1 MARQVHDPPGGPC
14 AAGGTHSAP
23 EFLLERERSTW
34 LHHAPGDA
42 GGYFWARA
50 LLSPRLALLGSRV
63 RPAHAGPLSSMG
75 PMTAAEDTRG
85 VPRQP
90 RVLESPSPGP
100 AAYTDRS
107 AVPSRRCYLALWCA
121 LLLVSAAVV
130 VSPDI
135 PVAVPNPPLSVGLS
149 TLAGAVGLALLQL
162 GLLRFDAFGRPLD
175 LFAGLAFGTLGLANL
190 VVRVLGPAV
199 GFYPGQSE
207 TSFAFVLFART
218 LAAGLFVAAL
228 VRLDEVVVAGQR
240 RRFAL
245 FVGGGVAAGLGVGA
259 AGIVAMRDRFPRAVD
274 ARAGELLDAN
284 ARIPD
289 VLTGQEAWV
298 VLADG
303 AGAVLL
309 LLAALGYLLA
319 SRRLADS
326 HIASLA
332 VALSLLSV
340 SQFHALLFPPLDPDY
355 VSTSDAFRLAAYVG
369 LLTSLVQRL
378 GREFAECASQQ
389 ERLRL
394 SRELHDGLAQQLILL
409 HLRLQQAVSPG
420 RLPEAHARDL
430 LAAQRLVE
438 AALLETRQAITV
450 LRAGAVSWQEFQWA
464 LATMTDE
471 FARNHD
477 VDVQVTAQGQTSAL
491 DAELQL
497 DILRLVHEALSN
509 AVRHGAAKRLEV
521 ALVTAPQQLE
531 VTIRDN
537 GGGFELADV
546 LASQGGVG
554 LNSMIER
561 LQRRAG
567 RLSIDSSP
575 GQGTCVHAWL
585 PVRDSREVRP

>member
-1 MARQVHDPPGGPC
+1 MLVWRACP
-14 AAGGTHSAP
+14 AEAG
-23 EFLLERERSTW
+23 
-34 LHHAPGDA
+34 
-42 GGYFWARA
+42 
-50 LLSPRLALLGSRV
+50 LLSGV
-63 RPAHAGPLSSMG
+63 VG
-75 PMTAAEDTRG
+75 PMTAGRDAPG
-85 VPRQP
+85 APRQP
-90 RVLESPSPGP
+90 RVLEWASPG
-100 AAYTDRS
+100 AALSTDGS
-107 AVPSRRCYLALWCA
+107 AVPSRRWYLALWCA
-121 LLLVSAAVV
+121 LFLVSAAVV

-135 PVAVPNPPLSVGLS
+135 PVAVPNPLLSVGLS

-190 VVRVLGPAV
+190 LVRVLGPAV

-207 TSFAFVLFART
+207 TGFALVLFART
-218 LAAGLFVAAL
+218 LAAGLFLAAL
-228 VRLDEVVVAGQR
+228 VRLDEVIGAGQR

-245 FVGGGVAAGLGVGA
+245 VAGGGVAAGLGLGA
-259 AGIVAMRDRFPRAVD
+259 AGIVAVRDRFPPAVD

-284 ARIPD
+284 ASIPD
-289 VLTGQEAWV
+289 LLTGQADWV
-298 VLADG
+298 VVADG
-303 AGAVLL
+303 AGGVLL
-309 LLAALGYLLA
+309 VLATLGCMLA
-319 SRRLADS
+319 SRRLADP
-326 HIASLA
+326 HIATLA

-340 SQFHALLFPPLDPDY
+340 SQFHALLFPPVDLDY

-369 LLTSLVQRL
+369 LLASLVQRL
-378 GREFAECASQQ
+378 GREFADCASQE

-409 HLRLQQAVSPG
+409 HLRLEQAVSPG

-450 LRAGAVSWQEFQWA
+450 LRAGAVSWQEFQYA
-464 LATMTDE
+464 LATMADE

-477 VDVQVTAQGQTSAL
+477 VDVQVTAQGQTSGL

-509 AVRHGAAKRLEV
+509 AVRHGAAERLEV
-521 ALVTAPQQLE
+521 ALVSTPQQLE

-537 GGGFELADV
+537 GDGFQPADV
-546 LASQGGVG
+546 LPGRGGIG

-561 LQRRAG
+561 VQRRAG
-567 RLSIDSSP
+567 RLSIESTP
-575 GQGTCVHAWL
+575 GRGTCVRAWL
-585 PVRDSREVRP
+585 PVRDPREVRA